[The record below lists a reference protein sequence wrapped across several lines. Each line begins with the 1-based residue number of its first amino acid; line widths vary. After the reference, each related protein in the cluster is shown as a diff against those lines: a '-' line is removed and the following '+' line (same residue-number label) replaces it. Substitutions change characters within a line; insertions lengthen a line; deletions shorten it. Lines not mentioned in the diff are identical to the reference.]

1 MTLGEEVTG
10 RVVLSAY
17 AQGDTVVLEFE
28 HGALVVIGGF
38 AEWQASMA
46 AVLPVAAVDLLALEG
61 EGAPGAITVDKLGG
75 TWEITRGG
83 PLVWWKP
90 LWLSQAWF
98 TARHPMDAAR
108 MWWGWRQ

>member
-38 AEWQASMA
+38 AEWQPAWSTIP
-46 AVLPVAAVDLLALEG
+46 AVE
-61 EGAPGAITVDKLGG
+61 PGTITVDKFGG
-75 TWEITRGG
+75 TFSVEKVEL
-83 PLVWWKP
+83 PWWLP
-90 LWLSQAWF
+90 WWLSLAWF
-98 TARHPMDAAR
+98 TVRHPRDAAR
-108 MWWGWRQ
+108 MRWGWRQ